1 MFRLKGQMA
10 YVQYVIC
17 IFLAWV
23 SGQQPVNTPGQ
34 LKSYY
39 S

>member
-1 MFRLKGQMA
+1 MA

-17 IFLAWV
+17 NVICIFFAWV